1 MEQCKDFSMLK
12 SLLKEGEE
20 LGLDLS
26 ILAKKIEEY
35 IEAQKSGTI
44 KIMLLGS
51 FSDGKTTAIAGLLG
65 KLEDNMKIDEDESS
79 DELSVYHIE
88 SLGRQYEIVDTPGL
102 FGTKT
107 KEVDGVNMRL
117 SEETEKRIS
126 EAHIVIYVCSSV
138 NTLKDSHKDIIR
150 KVLRDYN
157 KLSSTIF
164 VINKMD
170 DVADT
175 NDEEEYEE
183 MALRKR
189 NTFID
194 RLRQVIG
201 LTPDEENNLN
211 IACIAANPKGKGL
224 AEWFQKKEEYARR
237 SHIGQ
242 LDKCVKSVVSSSD
255 SATLKSDADRAVA
268 LDVVRNIA
276 VAISSKVHDFDTA
289 TTDISYGLSGMES
302 DLAILKSS
310 ITQSKGIMTDRL
322 KELSN
327 SLCKSIDRIGS
338 LSDMASFLEQEIG
351 IENNKVD
358 FNIVRRRV
366 FQIME
371 ECAEAND
378 ASITAKA
385 VEFERKFS
393 AQDDIINDIAKGFLA
408 KLMKIKIDNKD
419 ILKARDMFWK
429 SKKFRPHGAKNLAKG
444 FTTKVNRGA
453 AILTV
458 LIEGWNLYS
467 KWRDAKKLEECKK
480 ELKDVLNGFFKQIY
494 ALFDDND
501 AYYKNFAPSY
511 PDLVAAVKARRDDLQ
526 ELTTK
531 VSMLKTYRSR
541 IEEWFGSD
549 IKDADFE
556 EIE

>member
-322 KELSN
+322 KGLRN
-327 SLCKSIDRIGS
+327 SLCKSIDRIVS
-338 LSDMASFLEQEIG
+338 LSGMASFLEQEIG

-358 FNIVRRRV
+358 FNIINRKVC
-366 FQIME
+366 QIME
-371 ECAEAND
+371 ECAETNNAN
-378 ASITAKA
+378 ITAKA
-385 VEFERKFS
+385 TEFERQFS
-393 AQDDIINDIAKGFLA
+393 AQDDIINGLIKTGLKGLTKVNGGMVLKTRDIFFKSWKFKPWGAVKLA
-408 KLMKIKIDNKD
+408 KLLGKI
-419 ILKARDMFWK
+419 A
-429 SKKFRPHGAKNLAKG
+429 
-444 FTTKVNRGA
+444 T
-453 AILTV
+453 ILTV

-480 ELKDVLNGFFKQIY
+480 ELKDVLNDFFKQIY

>member
-429 SKKFRPHGAKNLAKG
+429 SKKFRPHGAKNLAKE

-467 KWRDAKKLEECKK
+467 KWIDAKKLEECKK
-480 ELKDVLNGFFKQIY
+480 ELKDVLNDFFKQIY